1 MGYWFSNPCALFN
14 SFNIIPFLDSDPNE
28 SYNSLTR
35 LIILF
40 TIIFAIFS
48 GDNYFL
54 IIGIGITSILL
65 SLIIYLSTANDKIV
79 FRKKDKN

>member
-54 IIGIGITSILL
+54 IIGIGITSVLI
-65 SLIIYLSTANDKIV
+65 SLIIYFSTANDKIV
-79 FRKKDKN
+79 FRKKG